1 MKQNSLDNSMSLNAF
16 R

>member
-1 MKQNSLDNSMSLNAF
+1 MKQNSLDNSLSLNAF